1 MTQTLEIRTARC
13 FEPLLKPSRY
23 KGIFGGRGSGKSHF
37 CAELLIEHSVLHPGT
52 RAVCVREVQK
62 SLKESA
68 KRLIEDKIDALGVG
82 RMFEVQT
89 DQIKT
94 PGGGLIIF
102 QGMVDHTAESIKS
115 LEGIDV
121 AWIEEA
127 QSVSQRSL
135 DLLRPTIRK
144 EGSEIWA
151 SWNPRFRTDPIDRFL
166 RASPPEGS
174 IVVRANYYDNPW
186 FPATLDAERRH
197 DEAGDPDRYRH
208 TWLGDYEQ
216 VGDAQFIP
224 AGLVERAMGEDVPF
238 YVNDEMIMGVDVAR
252 FGMDET
258 VIAIRRGRNARAEP
272 WMTYRNLD
280 TMEVAARV
288 AMEMDRLGP
297 DAVFVDAGGIG
308 AGVVDRLRQ
317 LGRNIIAVDSARRS
331 DGTASVKTANKRAEM
346 WARMR
351 DWLAQGSVSIPIDIQ
366 LEAQM
371 TAVQYKFD
379 ANNAI
384 LLEKKEDMRKRG
396 LPSPDKADALA
407 LTFAYPVGKRA
418 DDYDEWR
425 DDSPRGRSSV
435 TGY

>member
-1 MTQTLEIRTARC
+1 
-13 FEPLLKPSRY
+13 
-23 KGIFGGRGSGKSHF
+23 
-37 CAELLIEHSVLHPGT
+37 
-52 RAVCVREVQK
+52 
-62 SLKESA
+62 
-68 KRLIEDKIDALGVG
+68 
-82 RMFEVQT
+82 
-89 DQIKT
+89 
-94 PGGGLIIF
+94 
-102 QGMVDHTAESIKS
+102 
-115 LEGIDV
+115 
-121 AWIEEA
+121 
-127 QSVSQRSL
+127 
-135 DLLRPTIRK
+135 
-144 EGSEIWA
+144 
-151 SWNPRFRTDPIDRFL
+151 
-166 RASPPEGS
+166 
-174 IVVRANYYDNPW
+174 
-186 FPATLDAERRH
+186 
-197 DEAGDPDRYRH
+197 
-208 TWLGDYEQ
+208 
-216 VGDAQFIP
+216 
-224 AGLVERAMGEDVPF
+224 MGEDVPF